1 MGSLCCVAAR
11 PHGTSTA
18 SREWS
23 SIGRSDPTWRTN
35 VGFSPPVSRGWEYRI
50 NSEGLS
56 YGSHGDSGVAA
67 NYGSSLSSN
76 SKEAS
81 RSWERNE
88 LPQEHR
94 YSTSEGAISYFNSPD
109 VSFQNQHVML
119 PILQDSSID
128 EYMRVAEP
136 IGALLL
142 SEGISGQQNSGGST
156 SSRSE
161 GSECDIVPKSYS
173 STPCNFP
180 SRRSFLSKPVHPL
193 SFPEHALEAQGN
205 QSPVASASSNNPLHS
220 EYKGT
225 GEVCSPGPM
234 YYGSGN
240 HGELGNWSAASSMD
254 LTDVSERP
262 EADRAGPLRSNN
274 VMQKTRCDLC
284 ERFLTKRSPW
294 GSRRIV
300 RTGDLP
306 VAGVLP
312 CSHVYHA
319 ECLERT
325 TPKGQKHDPPC
336 PVCDKLAGKDTE
348 HWSICRLKNGFPRL
362 RSLGEGPSRVWSCA
376 HAGDCVAGAVQIPRS
391 NSIALLTR
399 SGHKRHASLKGDPGK
414 DLAETSKSACM

>member
-35 VGFSPPVSRGWEYRI
+35 AGFSPPVSRGWEYRI

-56 YGSHGDSGVAA
+56 YGSRGDSGVAA

-119 PILQDSSID
+119 PILHDSSVD
-128 EYMRVAEP
+128 EYMRVSVAEP
-136 IGALLL
+136 ICALLL

-173 STPCNFP
+173 STPRNFP

-225 GEVCSPGPM
+225 GEVRSPGPM
-234 YYGSGN
+234 DYGSGN
-240 HGELGNWSAASSMD
+240 HGELGNWSAAVAWILLMYQND
-254 LTDVSERP
+254 LKLIELDH
-262 EADRAGPLRSNN
+262 
-274 VMQKTRCDLC
+274 C
-284 ERFLTKRSPW
+284 
-294 GSRRIV
+294 
-300 RTGDLP
+300 
-306 VAGVLP
+306 VL
-312 CSHVYHA
+312 
-319 ECLERT
+319 
-325 TPKGQKHDPPC
+325 
-336 PVCDKLAGKDTE
+336 
-348 HWSICRLKNGFPRL
+348 I
-362 RSLGEGPSRVWSCA
+362 
-376 HAGDCVAGAVQIPRS
+376 
-391 NSIALLTR
+391 
-399 SGHKRHASLKGDPGK
+399 
-414 DLAETSKSACM
+414 M